1 MPSASTSSN
10 NNDVTFVLPEGL
22 DCLSDGLPEVT
33 AENESGMGVRD
44 LLDKDLATYIRGAN
58 SHMATLQAEAKA
70 RAKKD
75 KKARKDKD
83 GKIKL
88 EVIPKDP
95 LDFWFAQ
102 VRSINNFLL
111 FVTSFMLR
119 KALNCTR
126 RTSPC

>member
-1 MPSASTSSN
+1 MPSSSTSTN

-83 GKIKL
+83 GKVKL

-95 LDFWFAQ
+95 MDFWFAQ
-102 VRSINNFLL
+102 VRSINNFFTFCDL
-111 FVTSFMLR
+111 FYT
-119 KALNCTR
+119 
-126 RTSPC
+126 

>member
-1 MPSASTSSN
+1 MPSSSTSSN

-33 AENESGMGVRD
+33 AENESGREVRD
-44 LLDKDLATYIRGAN
+44 LLDRDLGTYIRGAN
-58 SHMATLQAEAKA
+58 SHMAILQAEAKA

-75 KKARKDKD
+75 KEGRKDKD

-102 VRSINNFLL
+102 VR
-111 FVTSFMLR
+111 
-119 KALNCTR
+119 CH
-126 RTSPC
+126 